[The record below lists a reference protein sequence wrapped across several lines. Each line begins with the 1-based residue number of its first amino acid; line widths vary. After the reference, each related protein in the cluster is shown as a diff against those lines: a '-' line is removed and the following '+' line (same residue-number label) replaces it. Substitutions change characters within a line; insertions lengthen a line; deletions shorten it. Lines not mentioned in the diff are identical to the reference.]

1 MLTLNTLKIQDEKTS
16 KRSKDSNGF
25 LIIKDNPIAKA
36 GVFDYLLSELKQ
48 DIEPKDDKVVKVYR
62 PFSELIRVKDSFAN
76 KPIKMNHHWVGDECE
91 TADGAIGSNITIDE
105 ANEYLRADLIIY
117 NPKLIEA
124 IETNELVELSPAYT
138 GKEIAENGRYNGK
151 AYEYKQELGEVN
163 HLAVVEIGRSGK
175 DLKIYDDKSR
185 IGDFMRFKDKF
196 MAKLSKFI
204 DSEMEAKSD
213 ESESETQD
221 SDTSAEIAREII
233 SIANKSDDEFAGG
246 IDEKIEAILTLAKK
260 LNEPL
265 ADETS
270 EAEKVADESES
281 EKQDSETEAKQD
293 EGESE
298 SQSDKIDIDEVA
310 EAVAEVVEKV
320 TEQKLKEFA
329 DSQKREAKKISDAY
343 SEVKK
348 ALGGDFD
355 SSNMSVNEI
364 YQFGYEALSNSKLD
378 KKLDSKTAFL
388 MALDSKK
395 QATHHKTSDS
405 ESISSNILKLLKEK
419 Y

>member
-1 MLTLNTLKIQDEKTS
+1 MLTLNTLRIQDEKTS

-62 PFSELIRVKDSFAN
+62 PFSELIRVKDSFSN
-76 KPIKMNHHWVGDECE
+76 KPIKMHHHWVGDECE

-124 IETNELVELSPAYT
+124 IEKNELVELSPAYT
-138 GKEIAENGRYNGK
+138 GKEIAENGRYNGE

-175 DLKIYDDKSR
+175 DLKIYDSKPN
-185 IGDFMRFKDKF
+185 IGAVMKFKDMF
-196 MAKLSKFI
+196 IAKLSKFI
-204 DSEMEAKSD
+204 DSEMEAKAD
-213 ESESETQD
+213 EAESETQD
-221 SDTSAEIAREII
+221 SDTSVEIAKEII

-270 EAEKVADESES
+270 EAEKVADEEA
-281 EKQDSETEAKQD
+281 EKEDSEAEAKAD
-293 EGESE
+293 EGESIAE
-298 SQSDKIDIDEVA
+298 SEINIDEIA

-329 DSQKREAKKISDAY
+329 DSQRREAKKISDAY
-343 SEVKK
+343 DEVKK

-355 SSNMSVNEI
+355 SKNMGVDEI
-364 YQFGYEALSNSKLD
+364 YKFGYEALSKTTLD
-378 KKLDSKTAFL
+378 KKMDSRTAFL
-388 MALDSKK
+388 LALDGKK
-395 QATHHKTSDS
+395 APSQKLADS
-405 ESISSNILKLLKEK
+405 GESLSSNILNILKNK

>member
-1 MLTLNTLKIQDEKTS
+1 MLTLNTLRIQDEKSS

-62 PFSELIRVKDSFAN
+62 PFSELIRVKDSFSN
-76 KPIKMNHHWVGDECE
+76 KPIKMYHHWVGDECE

-124 IETNELVELSPAYT
+124 IEKNELVELSPAYT
-138 GKEIAENGRYNGK
+138 GKEIAENGRYNGE

-175 DLKIYDDKSR
+175 DLKIYDDKSN
-185 IGDFMRFKDKF
+185 IGAVMKFKDMF
-196 MAKLSKFI
+196 IAKLSKFI
-204 DSEMEAKSD
+204 DSEMEAKAD

-221 SDTSAEIAREII
+221 SDTSSEIAREII
-233 SIANKSDDEFAGG
+233 TIANKSDNEFAGG

-270 EAEKVADESES
+270 EAEKVADEEA
-281 EKQDSETEAKQD
+281 EKEDSEAETKQD
-293 EGESE
+293 EGESIAE
-298 SQSDKIDIDEVA
+298 SEINIDEIA

-329 DSQKREAKKISDAY
+329 DSQRREAKKISDAY

-348 ALGGDFD
+348 ALGSDFD
-355 SSNMSVNEI
+355 SKNMGVDDI
-364 YQFGYEALSNSKLD
+364 YQFGYEALSKTTLD
-378 KKLDSKTAFL
+378 KKMDSRTAFL
-388 MALDSKK
+388 LALDGKK
-395 QATHHKTSDS
+395 APSQKVADS
-405 ESISSNILKLLKEK
+405 GESLSSNILNILKNK

>member
-1 MLTLNTLKIQDEKTS
+1 MLTLNTLRIQDEKSS

-36 GVFDYLLSELKQ
+36 GVFDYLLSELKA
-48 DIEPKDDKVVKVYR
+48 DIDAKDDKVVKVYR
-62 PFSELIRVKDSFAN
+62 PFSELIRIKESFAN

-138 GKEIAENGRYNGK
+138 GKEIAENGRYNGE
-151 AYEYKQELGEVN
+151 AYEFKQELGEVN

-175 DLKIYDDKSR
+175 DLKIYDDKSKL
-185 IGDFMRFKDKF
+185 GAVMKFKDMF
-196 MAKLSKFI
+196 IAKISKFI
-204 DSEMEAKSD
+204 DSEMEAKAD
-213 ESESETQD
+213 ESESEKAD

-270 EAEKVADESES
+270 EAEKVADEA

-293 EGESE
+293 EGESIAE
-298 SQSDKIDIDEVA
+298 SEINIDEIA

-329 DSQKREAKKISDAY
+329 DSQRKEAKKISDAY

-355 SSNMSVNEI
+355 SSNMSVAEI

-405 ESISSNILKLLKEK
+405 ESISSSNILKLLQR

>member
-1 MLTLNTLKIQDEKTS
+1 MLTLRIQDEKTS

-62 PFSELIRVKDSFAN
+62 PFSELIRVKDSFSN
-76 KPIKMNHHWVGDECE
+76 KPIKMFHHWVGDECE

-117 NPKLIEA
+117 NPKLIEK
-124 IETNELVELSPAYT
+124 IENGELVELSPAYT
-138 GKEIAENGRYNGK
+138 GKEIAENGRYNGEP
-151 AYEYKQELGEVN
+151 YEYKQELGEVN

-175 DLKIYDDKSR
+175 DLKIYDSKSN
-185 IGDFMRFKDKF
+185 IGAVMKFKDMF
-196 MAKLSKFI
+196 IAKLIKFI
-204 DSEMEAKSD
+204 DSEIEAKAD
-213 ESESETQD
+213 EAESEKAD

-270 EAEKVADESES
+270 EAEKVADEAET
-281 EKQDSETEAKQD
+281 QDSEAEAKQD
-293 EGESE
+293 EGESIAE
-298 SQSDKIDIDEVA
+298 SEINIDEIA

-329 DSQKREAKKISDAY
+329 DSQRKEAKKISDAY
-343 SEVKK
+343 AEVKK
-348 ALGGDFD
+348 ALGSDFD
-355 SSNMSVNEI
+355 SKNMGVDEI
-364 YQFGYEALSNSKLD
+364 YKFGYEALSKSTLD
-378 KKLDSKTAFL
+378 KKMDAKTAFL
-388 MALDSKK
+388 LARDGKKAPSQKGADSG
-395 QATHHKTSDS
+395 
-405 ESISSNILKLLKEK
+405 ESLSSNILNILKNK

>member
-1 MLTLNTLKIQDEKTS
+1 MLTLNTLRIQDEKTS
-16 KRSKDSNGF
+16 KRSKDANGF

-62 PFSELIRVKDSFAN
+62 PFSELIRVKDSFSN
-76 KPIKMNHHWVGDECE
+76 KPIKMYHHWVGDECE

-124 IETNELVELSPAYT
+124 IEKNELVELSPAYT
-138 GKEIAENGRYNGK
+138 GKEIAENGRYNGE

-175 DLKIYDDKSR
+175 DLKIYDSKSR
-185 IGDFMRFKDKF
+185 IGDFMRFKDMF
-196 MAKLSKFI
+196 IAKLSKFI
-204 DSEMEAKSD
+204 DSEIEAKAD
-213 ESESETQD
+213 EAESETQD
-221 SDTSAEIAREII
+221 SDTSVEIAKEII

-270 EAEKVADESES
+270 EAEKVADEEA
-281 EKQDSETEAKQD
+281 EKEDSEAEAKAD
-293 EGESE
+293 EGESIAE
-298 SQSDKIDIDEVA
+298 SEINIDEIA

-329 DSQKREAKKISDAY
+329 DSQRREAKKISDAY

-348 ALGGDFD
+348 ALGSDFD
-355 SSNMSVNEI
+355 SKNMGVDEI
-364 YQFGYEALSNSKLD
+364 YKFGYEALSKTTLD
-378 KKLDSKTAFL
+378 KKMDAKTAFL
-388 MALDSKK
+388 LALDGKK
-395 QATHHKTSDS
+395 APSQKMADS
-405 ESISSNILKLLKEK
+405 GESLSSNILNILKNK

>member
-1 MLTLNTLKIQDEKTS
+1 MLTLRIQDEKTS

-36 GVFDYLLSELKQ
+36 GVFDYLLSELKA

-138 GKEIAENGRYNGK
+138 GKEIAENGRYNGE

-175 DLKIYDDKSR
+175 DLKIYDDKSKL
-185 IGDFMRFKDKF
+185 GAVMKFKDMF

-204 DSEMEAKSD
+204 DSEMEAKAD
-213 ESESETQD
+213 EAESEKAD

-233 SIANKSDDEFAGG
+233 SIANKSDDDFAGG

-270 EAEKVADESES
+270 EAEKVADEAETQ
-281 EKQDSETEAKQD
+281 ESETEAKQD
-293 EGESE
+293 EGESIAE
-298 SQSDKIDIDEVA
+298 SEINIDEIA

-329 DSQKREAKKISDAY
+329 DSQRKEAKKISDAY

-348 ALGGDFD
+348 ALGSDFD
-355 SSNMSVNEI
+355 SKNMGVDEI
-364 YQFGYEALSNSKLD
+364 YKFGYEALSKTTLD
-378 KKLDSKTAFL
+378 KKMDSRTAFL
-388 MALDSKK
+388 LALDGKK
-395 QATHHKTSDS
+395 APTKVADS
-405 ESISSNILKLLKEK
+405 GESFSSNILNILKNK

>member
-1 MLTLNTLKIQDEKTS
+1 MLTLRIQDEKTS

-25 LIIKDNPIAKA
+25 LIVKDNPIAKA

-62 PFSELIRVKDSFAN
+62 PFSELIRVKDSFSN
-76 KPIKMNHHWVGDECE
+76 KPIKMYHHWVGDECE

-138 GKEIAENGRYNGK
+138 GKEIAENGRYNGE
-151 AYEYKQELGEVN
+151 AYEFKQELGEVN

-175 DLKIYDDKSR
+175 DLKIYDDKSKL
-185 IGDFMRFKDKF
+185 GAVMKFKDMF
-196 MAKLSKFI
+196 IAKLTKFI
-204 DSEMEAKSD
+204 DSEMEAQA
-213 ESESETQD
+213 EAESETQD

-270 EAEKVADESES
+270 EAEKVADEAES

-293 EGESE
+293 EGESIAE
-298 SQSDKIDIDEVA
+298 SEINIDEIA

-329 DSQKREAKKISDAY
+329 DSQRKEAKKIADAY

-348 ALGGDFD
+348 ALGSDFD
-355 SSNMSVNEI
+355 SKNMSVDEI
-364 YQFGYEALSNSKLD
+364 YKFGYEALSKTTLD
-378 KKLDSKTAFL
+378 KKMDSRTAFL
-388 MALDSKK
+388 LALDGKK
-395 QATHHKTSDS
+395 APTQKMADS
-405 ESISSNILKLLKEK
+405 GESFSSNILNILKNK

>member
-1 MLTLNTLKIQDEKTS
+1 MLTLRIQDEKTS

-48 DIEPKDDKVVKVYR
+48 DIEPKDDKIVKVYR
-62 PFSELIRVKDSFAN
+62 PFSELIRVKDSFSN
-76 KPIKMNHHWVGDECE
+76 KPIKMFHHWVGDECE
-91 TADGAIGSNITIDE
+91 TVDGAIGSNITIDE

-124 IETNELVELSPAYT
+124 IEKNELIELSPAYT
-138 GKEIAENGRYNGK
+138 GEEIDEQGRFNGE
-151 AYEYKQELGEVN
+151 AYEFKQKLGEVN
-163 HLAVVEIGRSGK
+163 HLAVVETGRSGK
-175 DLKIYDDKSR
+175 DLKIYDSKSKL
-185 IGDFMRFKDKF
+185 GAVMKFKDMF
-196 MAKLSKFI
+196 IAKLSKFI
-204 DSEMEAKSD
+204 DSEMEAKAD
-213 ESESETQD
+213 EAESEKAD

-233 SIANKSDDEFAGG
+233 TIANKSDDEFAGG

-270 EAEKVADESES
+270 EAEKVADDAET
-281 EKQDSETEAKQD
+281 QDSEAEAKAD
-293 EGESE
+293 EGESIAE
-298 SQSDKIDIDEVA
+298 SEINIDEIA

-329 DSQKREAKKISDAY
+329 DSQRKEAKKISDAY

-348 ALGGDFD
+348 ALGSDFD
-355 SSNMSVNEI
+355 SKNMGVDDI
-364 YQFGYEALSNSKLD
+364 YKFGYEALSKSTLD
-378 KKLDSKTAFL
+378 KKMDAKTAFL
-388 MALDSKK
+388 LALDGKK
-395 QATHHKTSDS
+395 APSQKMADS
-405 ESISSNILKLLKEK
+405 GESLSSNILNILKNK

>member
-1 MLTLNTLKIQDEKTS
+1 MLTLRIQDEKTS

-48 DIEPKDDKVVKVYR
+48 DIEPKDDKIVKVYR
-62 PFSELIRVKDSFAN
+62 PFSELIRVKDSFSN
-76 KPIKMNHHWVGDECE
+76 KPIKMFHHWVGDECE

-124 IETNELVELSPAYT
+124 IEKNELVELSPAYT
-138 GKEIAENGRYNGK
+138 GKEIAENGRYNGE

-175 DLKIYDDKSR
+175 DLKIYDSKSN
-185 IGDFMRFKDKF
+185 IGAVMKFKDMF
-196 MAKLSKFI
+196 IAKLTKFI
-204 DSEMEAKSD
+204 DSEMEAQAD
-213 ESESETQD
+213 EAESEKAD

-270 EAEKVADESES
+270 EAEKVADEAET
-281 EKQDSETEAKQD
+281 QDSEAEAQAD
-293 EGESE
+293 EAESIAESE
-298 SQSDKIDIDEVA
+298 INIDEIA

-329 DSQKREAKKISDAY
+329 DSQRKEAKKISDAY
-343 SEVKK
+343 AEVKK
-348 ALGGDFD
+348 ALGSDFD
-355 SSNMSVNEI
+355 SKNMGVDEI
-364 YQFGYEALSNSKLD
+364 YKFGYEALSKSTLD
-378 KKLDSKTAFL
+378 KKMDSRTAFL
-388 MALDSKK
+388 LALDGKK
-395 QATHHKTSDS
+395 APSQKVADSS
-405 ESISSNILKLLKEK
+405 ESLSSNILNILKNK

>member
-1 MLTLNTLKIQDEKTS
+1 
-16 KRSKDSNGF
+16 
-25 LIIKDNPIAKA
+25 
-36 GVFDYLLSELKQ
+36 
-48 DIEPKDDKVVKVYR
+48 
-62 PFSELIRVKDSFAN
+62 
-76 KPIKMNHHWVGDECE
+76 MNHHWVGDECE

-105 ANEYLRADLIIY
+105 NNEYLRADLIIY

-124 IETNELVELSPAYT
+124 IETNELIELSPAYT
-138 GKEIAENGRYNGK
+138 GKEIAENGRYNGE

-185 IGDFMRFKDKF
+185 IGDFMRFKDKL
-196 MAKLSKFI
+196 MSKLSKFI
-204 DSEMEAKSD
+204 DSEMEAKAD
-213 ESESETQD
+213 ESESKKAD

-233 SIANKSDDEFAGG
+233 TIANQSDDEFAGG

-270 EAEKVADESES
+270 EAEKVADEAESES
-281 EKQDSETEAKQD
+281 KKADSEAEAKQD
-293 EGESE
+293 EAESE
-298 SQSDKIDIDEVA
+298 SKSEINIDEVA

-329 DSQKREAKKISDAY
+329 DSQRREAKRVADAY

-355 SSNMSVNEI
+355 SSNMSVAEI

-378 KKLDSKTAFL
+378 KRLDSKTAFL

-395 QATHHKTSDS
+395 QTSHHKTSDS
-405 ESISSNILKLLKEK
+405 ESVSSNILKLLKEK

>member
-1 MLTLNTLKIQDEKTS
+1 MLTLRIQDEKTS

-62 PFSELIRVKDSFAN
+62 PFSELIRVKDSFSN
-76 KPIKMNHHWVGDECE
+76 KPIKMYHHWVGDECE

-124 IETNELVELSPAYT
+124 IEKNELVELSPAYT
-138 GKEIAENGRYNGK
+138 GKEIAENGRYNGE

-175 DLKIYDDKSR
+175 DLKIYDSKSN
-185 IGDFMRFKDKF
+185 IGAVMKFKDMF
-196 MAKLSKFI
+196 IAKLSKFI
-204 DSEMEAKSD
+204 DSEIEAKAD
-213 ESESETQD
+213 EAESEKAD

-270 EAEKVADESES
+270 EAEKVADEAES
-281 EKQDSETEAKQD
+281 ETQDSEAEAKQD
-293 EGESE
+293 EGESIAE
-298 SQSDKIDIDEVA
+298 SEINIDEIA

-329 DSQKREAKKISDAY
+329 DSQKKEAKKISDAY
-343 SEVKK
+343 AEVKK
-348 ALGGDFD
+348 ALGSDFD
-355 SSNMSVNEI
+355 SKNMGVDDI
-364 YQFGYEALSNSKLD
+364 YKFGYEALSKTTLD
-378 KKLDSKTAFL
+378 KKMDAKTAFL
-388 MALDSKK
+388 LALDGKK
-395 QATHHKTSDS
+395 APSQKVVDS
-405 ESISSNILKLLKEK
+405 GESLSSNILNILKNK

>member
-1 MLTLNTLKIQDEKTS
+1 MLTLNTLKIQDEKSS

-48 DIEPKDDKVVKVYR
+48 DIEQKDDKVVKVYR
-62 PFSELIRVKDSFAN
+62 PFSELERIKDSFAN
-76 KPIKMNHHWVGDECE
+76 KPIKMYHHWVGDECE

-124 IETNELVELSPAYT
+124 IEKNELVELSPAYT
-138 GKEIAENGRYNGK
+138 GKEIAENGRYNGE

-175 DLKIYDDKSR
+175 DLKIYDSKSN
-185 IGDFMRFKDKF
+185 IGAFMKFKDMF
-196 MAKLSKFI
+196 ITKLSKFI
-204 DSEMEAKSD
+204 DSEMEAKAD
-213 ESESETQD
+213 ESESEKAD
-221 SDTSAEIAREII
+221 SNTSAEIAREII

-270 EAEKVADESES
+270 EAEKVADEAES
-281 EKQDSETEAKQD
+281 ETQDSEAKAD
-293 EGESE
+293 EGESIAE
-298 SQSDKIDIDEVA
+298 SEINIDEIA

-329 DSQKREAKKISDAY
+329 DSQKKEAKKISDAY
-343 SEVKK
+343 AEVKK
-348 ALGGDFD
+348 ALGSDFD
-355 SSNMSVNEI
+355 SKNMGVDDI
-364 YQFGYEALSNSKLD
+364 YKFGYEALSKSTLD
-378 KKLDSKTAFL
+378 KKLDSRTAFL
-388 MALDSKK
+388 LALDGKK
-395 QATHHKTSDS
+395 APSQKMADS
-405 ESISSNILKLLKEK
+405 GESLSSNILNILKNK

>member
-1 MLTLNTLKIQDEKTS
+1 MLTLNTLRIQDEKTS

-48 DIEPKDDKVVKVYR
+48 DIEPKDDKIVKVYR
-62 PFSELIRVKDSFAN
+62 PFSELIRVKDSFSN
-76 KPIKMNHHWVGDECE
+76 KPIKMFHHWVGDECE

-124 IETNELVELSPAYT
+124 IEKNELVELSPAYT
-138 GKEIAENGRYNGK
+138 GKEIAENGRFNGE
-151 AYEYKQELGEVN
+151 AYEFKQELGEVN

-175 DLKIYDDKSR
+175 DLKIYDSKSN
-185 IGDFMRFKDKF
+185 IGAVMKFKDMF
-196 MAKLSKFI
+196 IAKLTKFI
-204 DSEMEAKSD
+204 DSEMEAQAD
-213 ESESETQD
+213 EAESEKAD

-265 ADETS
+265 ADEDS
-270 EAEKVADESES
+270 EAEKVADEAET
-281 EKQDSETEAKQD
+281 QDSEAEAKAD
-293 EGESE
+293 EGESIAE
-298 SQSDKIDIDEVA
+298 SEINIDEIA

-329 DSQKREAKKISDAY
+329 DSQRKEAKKISDAY
-343 SEVKK
+343 AEVKK
-348 ALGGDFD
+348 ALGSDFD
-355 SSNMSVNEI
+355 SKNMSVDEI
-364 YQFGYEALSNSKLD
+364 YKFGYEALSKSTLD
-378 KKLDSKTAFL
+378 KKMDSKTAFL
-388 MALDSKK
+388 LALDGKK
-395 QATHHKTSDS
+395 APSQKVPDS
-405 ESISSNILKLLKEK
+405 GESLSSNILNILKNK

>member
-1 MLTLNTLKIQDEKTS
+1 MLTLRIQDEKSS

-48 DIEPKDDKVVKVYR
+48 DIEPKDDKIVKVYR
-62 PFSELIRVKDSFAN
+62 PFSELIRIKDSFAN

-124 IETNELVELSPAYT
+124 IEKNELVELSPAYT
-138 GKEIAENGRYNGK
+138 GKEIAENGRYNGE

-175 DLKIYDDKSR
+175 DLKIYDSKSN
-185 IGDFMRFKDKF
+185 IGAVMKFKDMF
-196 MAKLSKFI
+196 IAKLSKFI
-204 DSEMEAKSD
+204 DSEMEAQAD
-213 ESESETQD
+213 EAESEKAD

-270 EAEKVADESES
+270 EAEKVADEAET
-281 EKQDSETEAKQD
+281 QDSEAEAKQD
-293 EGESE
+293 EGESIAE
-298 SQSDKIDIDEVA
+298 SEINIDEIA

-329 DSQKREAKKISDAY
+329 DSQRKEAKKISDAY
-343 SEVKK
+343 AEVKK
-348 ALGGDFD
+348 ALGSDFD
-355 SSNMSVNEI
+355 SKNMGVDEI
-364 YQFGYEALSNSKLD
+364 YKFGYEALSKTTLD
-378 KKLDSKTAFL
+378 KKMDSRTAFL
-388 MALDSKK
+388 LALDGKK
-395 QATHHKTSDS
+395 APSQKMADS
-405 ESISSNILKLLKEK
+405 GESLSSNILNILKNK

>member
-1 MLTLNTLKIQDEKTS
+1 MLTLNTLRIQDEKTS

-48 DIEPKDDKVVKVYR
+48 DIEPKDDKIVKVYR
-62 PFSELIRVKDSFAN
+62 PFSELIRVKDSFSN
-76 KPIKMNHHWVGDECE
+76 KPIKMFHHWVGDECE

-124 IETNELVELSPAYT
+124 IEKNELVELSPAYT
-138 GKEIAENGRYNGK
+138 GKEIAENGRYNGE
-151 AYEYKQELGEVN
+151 AYEFKQELGEVN

-175 DLKIYDDKSR
+175 DLKIYDSKSN
-185 IGDFMRFKDKF
+185 IGAVMKFKDMF
-196 MAKLSKFI
+196 IAKLTKFI
-204 DSEMEAKSD
+204 DSEMEAQAD
-213 ESESETQD
+213 EAESEKAD

-265 ADETS
+265 ADEAN
-270 EAEKVADESES
+270 EAEKVADEAET
-281 EKQDSETEAKQD
+281 QDSEAEAQAD
-293 EGESE
+293 EAESIAESE
-298 SQSDKIDIDEVA
+298 INIDEIA

-329 DSQKREAKKISDAY
+329 DSQRKEAKKISDAY
-343 SEVKK
+343 AEVKK
-348 ALGGDFD
+348 ALGSDFD
-355 SSNMSVNEI
+355 SKNMGVDEI
-364 YQFGYEALSNSKLD
+364 YKFGYEALSKSTLD
-378 KKLDSKTAFL
+378 KKMDSRTAFL
-388 MALDSKK
+388 LALDGKK
-395 QATHHKTSDS
+395 APSQKVADSS
-405 ESISSNILKLLKEK
+405 ESLSSNILNILKNK

>member
-48 DIEPKDDKVVKVYR
+48 DIEPKDDKIVKVYR
-62 PFSELIRVKDSFAN
+62 PFSELIRIKESFSN
-76 KPIKMNHHWVGDECE
+76 KPIKMYHHWVGDECE
-91 TADGAIGSNITIDE
+91 TVDGAIGSNITIDE
-105 ANEYLRADLIIY
+105 TNEYLRADLIVY

-124 IETNELVELSPAYT
+124 IEKNELVELSPAYT
-138 GKEIAENGRYNGK
+138 GKEIAENGRYNGE
-151 AYEYKQELGEVN
+151 AYEFKQELGEVN

-175 DLKIYDDKSR
+175 DLKIYDSKSR

-204 DSEMEAKSD
+204 DSEMEAQAD
-213 ESESETQD
+213 EAESEKAD

-233 SIANKSDDEFAGG
+233 TIANKSDDEFAGG
-246 IDEKIEAILTLAKK
+246 IDEKIETILTLAKK

-265 ADETS
+265 ADEGES
-270 EAEKVADESES
+270 EKVVDEAETQDSES
-281 EKQDSETEAKQD
+281 EAQAD
-293 EGESE
+293 EGESIAE
-298 SQSDKIDIDEVA
+298 SEINIDEIA

-329 DSQKREAKKISDAY
+329 DSQRKEAKKISDAY

-348 ALGGDFD
+348 ALGSDFD
-355 SSNMSVNEI
+355 SKNMSVDEI
-364 YQFGYEALSNSKLD
+364 YKFGYEALSKSTLD
-378 KKLDSKTAFL
+378 TKMDSKTAFL
-388 MALDSKK
+388 LALDGKK
-395 QATHHKTSDS
+395 APSQKLADS
-405 ESISSNILKLLKEK
+405 GESLSSNILNILKNK

>member
-1 MLTLNTLKIQDEKTS
+1 MLTLNTLRIQDEKTS

-48 DIEPKDDKVVKVYR
+48 DIDAKDDKVVKVYR
-62 PFSELIRVKDSFAN
+62 PFSELIRVKDSFSN

-124 IETNELVELSPAYT
+124 IETNELIELSPAYT
-138 GKEIAENGRYNGK
+138 GKEIAENGRYNGE
-151 AYEYKQELGEVN
+151 AYEFKQELGEVN

-175 DLKIYDDKSR
+175 DLKIYDDKSKL
-185 IGDFMRFKDKF
+185 GAVMKFKDMF
-196 MAKLSKFI
+196 IAKLSKFI
-204 DSEMEAKSD
+204 DSEMEAKAD
-213 ESESETQD
+213 ESESEKAD

-270 EAEKVADESES
+270 EAEKVADEAES
-281 EKQDSETEAKQD
+281 E
-293 EGESE
+293 
-298 SQSDKIDIDEVA
+298 INIDEVA

-355 SSNMSVNEI
+355 SSNMSVAEI

-405 ESISSNILKLLKEK
+405 ESISSSNILKLLQR

>member
-1 MLTLNTLKIQDEKTS
+1 MLTLRIQDEKTS

-36 GVFDYLLSELKQ
+36 GVFDYLLSELKA
-48 DIEPKDDKVVKVYR
+48 DIDAKDDKVVKVYR
-62 PFSELIRVKDSFAN
+62 PFSELIRIKDSFSN
-76 KPIKMNHHWVGDECE
+76 KPIKMFHHWVGDECE

-124 IETNELVELSPAYT
+124 IEKNELVELSPAYT
-138 GKEIAENGRYNGK
+138 GKEIAENGRYNGE
-151 AYEYKQELGEVN
+151 AYEFKQELGEVN

-175 DLKIYDDKSR
+175 DLKIYDDKSN
-185 IGDFMRFKDKF
+185 IGVFMKFKDMF

-204 DSEMEAKSD
+204 DSEIEAKAD
-213 ESESETQD
+213 ESESEKAD

-233 SIANKSDDEFAGG
+233 TIANKSDDDFAGG

-270 EAEKVADESES
+270 EAEKVADEAETQ
-281 EKQDSETEAKQD
+281 ESETEAKQD
-293 EGESE
+293 EGESIAE
-298 SQSDKIDIDEVA
+298 SEINIDEIA

-329 DSQKREAKKISDAY
+329 DSQRKEAKKISDAY

-348 ALGGDFD
+348 ALGADFD
-355 SSNMSVNEI
+355 SKNMGVDEI
-364 YQFGYEALSNSKLD
+364 YKFGYEALSKTTLD
-378 KKLDSKTAFL
+378 KKMDSRTAFL
-388 MALDSKK
+388 LALDGKK
-395 QATHHKTSDS
+395 APTKVADS
-405 ESISSNILKLLKEK
+405 GESLSSNILNILKNK

>member
-1 MLTLNTLKIQDEKTS
+1 MLTLKIQDKATS
-16 KRSKDSNGF
+16 KRSKDANGF

-36 GVFDYLLSELKQ
+36 GVFDYLLSELKA
-48 DIEPKDDKVVKVYR
+48 DINADDDRVVKVYR
-62 PFSELIRVKDSFAN
+62 PFSELERIKDSFAN
-76 KPIKMNHHWVGDECE
+76 KPIKMNHHWVGDETN
-91 TADGAIGSNITIDE
+91 TADGAIGSIIEADE
-105 ANEYLRADLIIY
+105 KNGYLRADLIIY
-117 NPKLIEA
+117 NPELIEK
-124 IETNELVELSPAYT
+124 IENGELIELSPAYT
-138 GKEIAENGRYNGK
+138 GEEIDEQGRFNGE
-151 AYEYKQELGEVN
+151 AYEFKQKLGEVN
-163 HLAVVEIGRSGK
+163 HLAVVETGRSGK
-175 DLKIYDDKSR
+175 DLKIYDSKSR
-185 IGDFMRFKDKF
+185 IGDFMRFKDRLMERF
-196 MAKLSKFI
+196 SKFL
-204 DSEMEAKSD
+204 DSEIDAKAD

-270 EAEKVADESES
+270 EAEKVADEAET
-281 EKQDSETEAKQD
+281 QDSETEAKQD
-293 EGESE
+293 EGESIAE
-298 SQSDKIDIDEVA
+298 SEINIDEVA

-329 DSQKREAKKISDAY
+329 DSQRKEAKKISDAY

-355 SSNMSVNEI
+355 SSNMSVSEI
-364 YQFGYEALSNSKLD
+364 YQFGYEALSSSKLD
-378 KKLDSKTAFL
+378 KRLDSKTAFL

-395 QATHHKTSDS
+395 QTSHKTSDS
-405 ESISSNILKLLKEK
+405 GESVSSNILKLLKEK

>member
-1 MLTLNTLKIQDEKTS
+1 MLTLRIQDEKTS

-25 LIIKDNPIAKA
+25 LIVKDNPIAKA

-62 PFSELIRVKDSFAN
+62 PFSELIRVKDSFSN
-76 KPIKMNHHWVGDECE
+76 KPIKMYHHWVGDECE

-138 GKEIAENGRYNGK
+138 GKEIAENGRYNGE
-151 AYEYKQELGEVN
+151 AYEFKQELGEVN

-175 DLKIYDDKSR
+175 DLKIYDDKSKL
-185 IGDFMRFKDKF
+185 GAVMKFKDMF
-196 MAKLSKFI
+196 IAKLIKFI
-204 DSEMEAKSD
+204 DSEMEAKAD
-213 ESESETQD
+213 EAESETQD

-233 SIANKSDDEFAGG
+233 TIANKSDDEFAGG

-270 EAEKVADESES
+270 EAEKVADEAES

-293 EGESE
+293 EGESIAE
-298 SQSDKIDIDEVA
+298 SEINIDEIA

-329 DSQKREAKKISDAY
+329 DSQRKEAKKIADAY

-348 ALGGDFD
+348 ALGSDFD
-355 SSNMSVNEI
+355 SKNMSVDEI
-364 YQFGYEALSNSKLD
+364 YKFGYEALSKTTLD
-378 KKLDSKTAFL
+378 KKMDSRTAFL
-388 MALDSKK
+388 LALDGKK
-395 QATHHKTSDS
+395 APTQKMADS
-405 ESISSNILKLLKEK
+405 GESFSSNILNILKNK

>member
-1 MLTLNTLKIQDEKTS
+1 MLTLNTLRIQDEKSS

-62 PFSELIRVKDSFAN
+62 PFSELIRIKESFAN

-138 GKEIAENGRYNGK
+138 GKEIAENGRYNGE

-185 IGDFMRFKDKF
+185 IGDFMRFKDRLMERF
-196 MAKLSKFI
+196 SKFL
-204 DSEMEAKSD
+204 DSEIDAKAD
-213 ESESETQD
+213 ECKEDETLD
-221 SDTSAEIAREII
+221 RREII
-233 SIANKSDDEFAGG
+233 KEIMAISAKPVEEFEGG
-246 IDEKIEAILTLAKK
+246 EDEKIETIAKLAEK
-260 LNEPL
+260 LAYDKT
-265 ADETS
+265 ADEDETEQKADE
-270 EAEKVADESES
+270 EAEEQKADEEVA
-281 EKQDSETEAKQD
+281 E
-293 EGESE
+293 
-298 SQSDKIDIDEVA
+298 SDKVDIDEVA

-329 DSQKREAKKISDAY
+329 DSQRKEAKKISDAY

-355 SSNMSVNEI
+355 SSNMSVAEI

-405 ESISSNILKLLKEK
+405 ESISSSNILKLLQR

>member
-48 DIEPKDDKVVKVYR
+48 DIEPKDDKIVKVYR
-62 PFSELIRVKDSFAN
+62 PFSELIRVKDSFSN
-76 KPIKMNHHWVGDECE
+76 KPIKMFHHWVGDECE
-91 TADGAIGSNITIDE
+91 TVDGAIGSNITIDE

-124 IETNELVELSPAYT
+124 IEKNELVELSPAYT
-138 GKEIAENGRYNGK
+138 GKEIAENGRYNGE

-175 DLKIYDDKSR
+175 DLKIYDSKSN
-185 IGDFMRFKDKF
+185 IGAVMKFKDMF
-196 MAKLSKFI
+196 ITKLSKFI
-204 DSEMEAKSD
+204 DSEMEAKAD
-213 ESESETQD
+213 EAESEKAD

-233 SIANKSDDEFAGG
+233 TIANKSDDEFAGG
-246 IDEKIEAILTLAKK
+246 IDEKIETILTLAKK

-270 EAEKVADESES
+270 EAEQVADEAET
-281 EKQDSETEAKQD
+281 QDSEAEAKAD
-293 EGESE
+293 EGESIAE
-298 SQSDKIDIDEVA
+298 SEINIDEIA

-329 DSQKREAKKISDAY
+329 DSQRREAKKISDAY

-348 ALGGDFD
+348 ALGSDFD
-355 SSNMSVNEI
+355 SKNMSVDEI
-364 YQFGYEALSNSKLD
+364 YKFGYEALSKSTLD
-378 KKLDSKTAFL
+378 KKMDSRTAFL
-388 MALDSKK
+388 LALDGKK
-395 QATHHKTSDS
+395 APSQKLADS
-405 ESISSNILKLLKEK
+405 GESLSSNILNILKNK

>member
-1 MLTLNTLKIQDEKTS
+1 MLTLKIQDEKTS

-62 PFSELIRVKDSFAN
+62 PFSELIRVKDSFSN
-76 KPIKMNHHWVGDECE
+76 KPIKMYHHWVGDECE

-138 GKEIAENGRYNGK
+138 GKEIAENGRYNGE

-175 DLKIYDDKSR
+175 DLKIYDDKSKL
-185 IGDFMRFKDKF
+185 GAVMKFKDMF
-196 MAKLSKFI
+196 IAKLSKFI
-204 DSEMEAKSD
+204 DSEMEAKAD
-213 ESESETQD
+213 EAESEKAD
-221 SDTSAEIAREII
+221 SDTSSEIAREII

-270 EAEKVADESES
+270 EAEKVADEAESES

-293 EGESE
+293 EAEVE
-298 SQSDKIDIDEVA
+298 SDKIDIDEIA

-329 DSQKREAKKISDAY
+329 DSQRKEAKKIADAY

-348 ALGGDFD
+348 ALGSDFD
-355 SSNMSVNEI
+355 SKNMGVDEI
-364 YQFGYEALSNSKLD
+364 YKFGYEALSKTTLD
-378 KKLDSKTAFL
+378 KKMDAKTAFL
-388 MALDSKK
+388 LALDGKK
-395 QATHHKTSDS
+395 APSQKVADS
-405 ESISSNILKLLKEK
+405 GESLSSNILNILKNK

>member
-1 MLTLNTLKIQDEKTS
+1 MLTLRIQDEKTS

-62 PFSELIRVKDSFAN
+62 PFSELIRVKDSFSN
-76 KPIKMNHHWVGDECE
+76 KPIKMFHHWVGDECE

-124 IETNELVELSPAYT
+124 IEKNELVELSPAYT
-138 GKEIAENGRYNGK
+138 GKEIAENGRYNGE
-151 AYEYKQELGEVN
+151 AYEFKQELGEVN

-175 DLKIYDDKSR
+175 DLKIYDSKSR

-204 DSEMEAKSD
+204 DSEIEAKAD
-213 ESESETQD
+213 EAESEKAD
-221 SDTSAEIAREII
+221 SDTSAEIATEII
-233 SIANKSDDEFAGG
+233 TIANKSDDEFAGG

-265 ADETS
+265 ADDTS
-270 EAEKVADESES
+270 EAEKVADEADSET
-281 EKQDSETEAKQD
+281 QDSEAEAKED
-293 EGESE
+293 EGESIAE
-298 SQSDKIDIDEVA
+298 SEINIDEIA

-329 DSQKREAKKISDAY
+329 DSQRKEAKKISDAY
-343 SEVKK
+343 AEVKK
-348 ALGGDFD
+348 ALGSDFD
-355 SSNMSVNEI
+355 SKNMGVDDI
-364 YQFGYEALSNSKLD
+364 YKFGYEALSKNTLD
-378 KKLDSKTAFL
+378 KKMDAKTAFL
-388 MALDSKK
+388 LALDGKK
-395 QATHHKTSDS
+395 APSQKVVDS
-405 ESISSNILKLLKEK
+405 GESLSSNILNILKNK

>member
-1 MLTLNTLKIQDEKTS
+1 MLTLNTLKIQDEKIS
-16 KRSKDSNGF
+16 KRSKDANGF

-62 PFSELIRVKDSFAN
+62 PFSELIRVKDSFSN
-76 KPIKMNHHWVGDECE
+76 KPIKMYHHWVGDECE

-105 ANEYLRADLIIY
+105 NNEYLRADLIIY

-124 IETNELVELSPAYT
+124 IEKNELVELSPAYT
-138 GKEIAENGRYNGK
+138 GKEIAENGRYNGE
-151 AYEYKQELGEVN
+151 AYEFKQELGEVN

-175 DLKIYDDKSR
+175 DLKIYDSKSN
-185 IGDFMRFKDKF
+185 IGAVMKFKDMF
-196 MAKLSKFI
+196 ITKLSKFI
-204 DSEMEAKSD
+204 DSEMDAKAD
-213 ESESETQD
+213 ESESEKAD

-270 EAEKVADESES
+270 EAEKVADEEA
-281 EKQDSETEAKQD
+281 EKEDSETEAKQD
-293 EGESE
+293 EGESIAE
-298 SQSDKIDIDEVA
+298 SEINIDEIA

-329 DSQKREAKKISDAY
+329 DSQRREAKKISDAY
-343 SEVKK
+343 AEVKK
-348 ALGGDFD
+348 ALGADFD
-355 SSNMSVNEI
+355 SKNMGVDEI
-364 YQFGYEALSNSKLD
+364 YKFGR
-378 KKLDSKTAFL
+378 
-388 MALDSKK
+388 
-395 QATHHKTSDS
+395 
-405 ESISSNILKLLKEK
+405 SISVPFFENDKVTCRSFLLKML
-419 Y
+419 

>member
-1 MLTLNTLKIQDEKTS
+1 MLTLRIQDEKTS

-62 PFSELIRVKDSFAN
+62 PFSELIRIKDSFAN
-76 KPIKMNHHWVGDECE
+76 KPIKMFHHWVGDECE

-138 GKEIAENGRYNGK
+138 GKEIAENGRYNGE

-175 DLKIYDDKSR
+175 DLKIYDDKSKL
-185 IGDFMRFKDKF
+185 GAVMKFKDMF
-196 MAKLSKFI
+196 IAKLIKFI
-204 DSEMEAKSD
+204 DSEMEAKAD
-213 ESESETQD
+213 EAESEKAD
-221 SDTSAEIAREII
+221 SDTSVEIAREII
-233 SIANKSDDEFAGG
+233 TIANKSDDEFAGG

-270 EAEKVADESES
+270 EAEKVADEAES
-281 EKQDSETEAKQD
+281 EKEDSETEAKQD
-293 EGESE
+293 EGESIAE
-298 SQSDKIDIDEVA
+298 SEINIDEIA

-329 DSQKREAKKISDAY
+329 DSQRKEAKKISDAY

-348 ALGGDFD
+348 ALGSDFD
-355 SSNMSVNEI
+355 SSNMSVSEI
-364 YQFGYEALSNSKLD
+364 YQFGYEALSKSTLD
-378 KKLDSKTAFL
+378 KKMDAKTAFL
-388 MALDSKK
+388 LALDGKK
-395 QATHHKTSDS
+395 APTQKVADS
-405 ESISSNILKLLKEK
+405 GESFSSNILNILNNK

>member
-1 MLTLNTLKIQDEKTS
+1 MLTLRIQDEKSS

-48 DIEPKDDKVVKVYR
+48 DIEPKDDRVVKVYR
-62 PFSELIRVKDSFAN
+62 PFSELIRVKDSFSN

-105 ANEYLRADLIIY
+105 TNEYLRADLIIY

-138 GKEIAENGRYNGK
+138 GKEIAENGRYNGE

-175 DLKIYDDKSR
+175 DLKIYDSKSN
-185 IGDFMRFKDKF
+185 IGAVMKFKDMF

-204 DSEMEAKSD
+204 DSEMEAQAD
-213 ESESETQD
+213 ESESEKAD
-221 SDTSAEIAREII
+221 SDTSDEIAREII
-233 SIANKSDDEFAGG
+233 TIANKADDEFSGG
-246 IDEKIEAILTLAKK
+246 ADEKIEAILTLAKK

-265 ADETS
+265 ADEIS
-270 EAEKVADESES
+270 EAEKVADEAES

-293 EGESE
+293 ESE
-298 SQSDKIDIDEVA
+298 VESDKIDIDEIA

-329 DSQKREAKKISDAY
+329 DSQRKEAKKISDAY

-348 ALGGDFD
+348 ALGSDFD
-355 SSNMSVNEI
+355 SKNMGVDEI
-364 YQFGYEALSNSKLD
+364 YKFGYEALSKTTLD
-378 KKLDSKTAFL
+378 KKMDAKTAFL
-388 MALDSKK
+388 LALDGKK
-395 QATHHKTSDS
+395 APSQKVADS
-405 ESISSNILKLLKEK
+405 GESLSSNILNILKNK

>member
-48 DIEPKDDKVVKVYR
+48 DIEPKDDKIVKVYR
-62 PFSELIRVKDSFAN
+62 PFSELIRVKDSFSN
-76 KPIKMNHHWVGDECE
+76 KPIKMYHHWVGDECE

-105 ANEYLRADLIIY
+105 ANEYLRADLIVY

-124 IETNELVELSPAYT
+124 IEKNELVELSPAYT
-138 GKEIAENGRYNGK
+138 GKEIAENGRYNGE
-151 AYEYKQELGEVN
+151 AYEFKQELGEVN

-175 DLKIYDDKSR
+175 DLKIYDSKSN
-185 IGDFMRFKDKF
+185 IGAVMKFKDMF
-196 MAKLSKFI
+196 IAKLTKFI
-204 DSEMEAKSD
+204 DSEMEAKAD
-213 ESESETQD
+213 EAESEKAD
-221 SDTSAEIAREII
+221 SDTSSEIAKEII
-233 SIANKSDDEFAGG
+233 TIANKSDDEFAGG

-270 EAEKVADESES
+270 EAEKVADEAET
-281 EKQDSETEAKQD
+281 QDSEAEDKAD
-293 EGESE
+293 EGESIAE
-298 SQSDKIDIDEVA
+298 SEINIDEIA

-329 DSQKREAKKISDAY
+329 DSQRKEAKKISDAY
-343 SEVKK
+343 AEVKK
-348 ALGGDFD
+348 ALGSDFD
-355 SSNMSVNEI
+355 SKNMGVDDI
-364 YQFGYEALSNSKLD
+364 YKFGYEALSKTTLD
-378 KKLDSKTAFL
+378 KKMDAKTAFL
-388 MALDSKK
+388 LALDGKK
-395 QATHHKTSDS
+395 APSQKLADS
-405 ESISSNILKLLKEK
+405 GESLSSNILNILKNK

>member
-1 MLTLNTLKIQDEKTS
+1 MLTLRIQDEKTS

-48 DIEPKDDKVVKVYR
+48 DIEPKDDRVVKVYR

-138 GKEIAENGRYNGK
+138 GKEIAENGRFNGE

-175 DLKIYDDKSR
+175 DLKIYDDKSKL
-185 IGDFMRFKDKF
+185 GAVMKFKDMF
-196 MAKLSKFI
+196 IAKLSKFI
-204 DSEMEAKSD
+204 DSEIEAKAD
-213 ESESETQD
+213 EAESETQD
-221 SDTSAEIAREII
+221 SDTNAEIAREII
-233 SIANKSDDEFAGG
+233 TIANKSDDEFAGG

-270 EAEKVADESES
+270 EAEKVADEAET
-281 EKQDSETEAKQD
+281 QDSEAKQD
-293 EGESE
+293 EGESIAE
-298 SQSDKIDIDEVA
+298 SEINIDEIA

-329 DSQKREAKKISDAY
+329 DSQRKEAKKISDAY

-348 ALGGDFD
+348 ALGSDFD
-355 SSNMSVNEI
+355 SKNMGVDEI
-364 YQFGYEALSNSKLD
+364 YKFGYEALSKTTLD
-378 KKLDSKTAFL
+378 KKMDSRTAFL
-388 MALDSKK
+388 LALDGKK
-395 QATHHKTSDS
+395 APTQKVADS
-405 ESISSNILKLLKEK
+405 GESFSSNILNILNSK

>member
-1 MLTLNTLKIQDEKTS
+1 MLTLRIQDEKTS
-16 KRSKDSNGF
+16 KRSKDANGF

-62 PFSELIRVKDSFAN
+62 PFSELIRVKDSFSN
-76 KPIKMNHHWVGDECE
+76 KPIKMNHHWVGDECD

-124 IETNELVELSPAYT
+124 IEKNELVELSPAYT
-138 GKEIAENGRYNGK
+138 GKEIAENGRYNGE

-175 DLKIYDDKSR
+175 DLKIYDDKSKL
-185 IGDFMRFKDKF
+185 GAVMKFKDMF
-196 MAKLSKFI
+196 IAKLSKFI
-204 DSEMEAKSD
+204 DSEMEAKAD
-213 ESESETQD
+213 EAESEKAD

-233 SIANKSDDEFAGG
+233 TIANKSDDEFAGG

-270 EAEKVADESES
+270 EAEKVADEAES

-293 EGESE
+293 EAEVE
-298 SQSDKIDIDEVA
+298 SDKIDIDEIA

-329 DSQKREAKKISDAY
+329 DSQRKEAKKISDAY

-348 ALGGDFD
+348 ALGSDFD
-355 SSNMSVNEI
+355 SKNMGVDEI
-364 YQFGYEALSNSKLD
+364 YKFGYEALSKSTLD
-378 KKLDSKTAFL
+378 KKMDAKTAFL
-388 MALDSKK
+388 LALDGKK
-395 QATHHKTSDS
+395 APSQKVADS
-405 ESISSNILKLLKEK
+405 GESLSSNILNILKNK

>member
-1 MLTLNTLKIQDEKTS
+1 MLTLRIQDEKTS
-16 KRSKDSNGF
+16 KRSKDANGF

-62 PFSELIRVKDSFAN
+62 PFSELIRIKDSFAN
-76 KPIKMNHHWVGDECE
+76 KPIKMYHHWVGDECE

-124 IETNELVELSPAYT
+124 IEKNELVELSPAYT
-138 GKEIAENGRYNGK
+138 GKEIAENGRYNGE

-175 DLKIYDDKSR
+175 DLKIYDSKSN
-185 IGDFMRFKDKF
+185 IGAVMKFKDMF
-196 MAKLSKFI
+196 IAKLSKFI
-204 DSEMEAKSD
+204 DSEIEAKAD
-213 ESESETQD
+213 EAESEKAD
-221 SDTSAEIAREII
+221 SDTSSEIAREII
-233 SIANKSDDEFAGG
+233 TIANKSDDEFAGG
-246 IDEKIEAILTLAKK
+246 IDEKIEAIITLAKK

-265 ADETS
+265 ADDTS
-270 EAEKVADESES
+270 EAEKVADEAETQES
-281 EKQDSETEAKQD
+281 EAEAKQD
-293 EGESE
+293 EGESIAE
-298 SQSDKIDIDEVA
+298 SEINIDEIA

-329 DSQKREAKKISDAY
+329 DSQRKEAKKISDAY

-348 ALGGDFD
+348 ALGSDFD
-355 SSNMSVNEI
+355 SKNRGVDEI
-364 YQFGYEALSNSKLD
+364 YKFGYEALSKTTLD
-378 KKLDSKTAFL
+378 KKMDSRTAFL
-388 MALDSKK
+388 LALDGKK
-395 QATHHKTSDS
+395 APTQKVADS
-405 ESISSNILKLLKEK
+405 GESLSSNILNILKNK